1 MTDSRVRS
9 YWLEWLI
16 LLAVVYLYS
25 HAATLDFDPHQ
36 LQQTGEQNE
45 SATLPILAELGF
57 RRGEIPLWNPY
68 MLTGFPLAGDPVS
81 HFWNPVATLPVL
93 LWGGVNGMKVSLFL
107 SLLVAAF
114 GQWYLAHVFGLRG
127 VFRLWAGLL
136 FVLSGGL
143 AMLSWLGWYELLVG
157 AAWFPWCFALL
168 WRALGRGGRPALV
181 LAAGAVAMVITTGG
195 GYYPLY
201 LGVCLAV
208 LTGMALVW
216 SRLGEHGRV
225 LRRAAAVAVLA
236 AGLSAV
242 YWLPLVDGLR
252 YTVRDAPPDGMQI
265 GSQAIPYALFNFVVS
280 DPTWFRAEVL
290 NKGSGSG
297 WLYVGLL
304 PIVALGLL
312 PWVYARF
319 RGRRR
324 GLLTLLALLLTLLL
338 WNANRY
344 APVRILYD
352 LLPFLYT
359 FRFPGRLLIIATVP
373 LLVLAGIGLQTLLV
387 RARRRAPTI
396 ADAAADGVTPRWLL
410 GAAAALLVLLSAVNV
425 FRVNQP
431 FMTAPHPRNQVA
443 RAALTWLREADPG
456 LYYINIGG
464 DIIYW
469 DWMAYAYELELPV
482 LNFRYNRGVAGM
494 DAQYG
499 PLSPFNAQPKYTFV
513 VAAEPPPPGA
523 TQVNLFAEVAVWRRD
538 DVLPYAFAARP
549 DAPIAAD
556 TVRAVDA
563 QLDGPNRVVVRAA
576 AGAGET
582 QLVVLVSD
590 YPGWRL
596 TVDGAPA
603 ELQPLNGYLGAALRP
618 GEHTYVFA
626 FRPPLHALAL
636 AVSGLSL
643 LVCLVLLAP
652 ALRRPK
658 A

>member
-25 HAATLDFDPHQ
+25 HAATLDFDPQ
-36 LQQTGEQNE
+36 QMQQTGEQNE

-57 RRGEIPLWNPY
+57 RHGEIPLWNPY
-68 MLTGFPLAGDPVS
+68 MLTGFPHTGDPVS

-93 LWGGVNGMKVSLFL
+93 LWGGINGMKVSLFL

-168 WRALGRGGRPALV
+168 WRALRRGGRLSVV
-181 LAAGAVAMVITTGG
+181 LAAGAIAMVITTGG

-312 PWVYARF
+312 PWVYAHF

-344 APVRILYD
+344 APVRTLYD

-359 FRFPGRLLIIATVP
+359 FRFPGRLLIIATSP
-373 LLVLAGIGLQTLLV
+373 LLVLAGMGLQTLLV
-387 RARRRAPTI
+387 RARRRVPARAEAGGI
-396 ADAAADGVTPRWLL
+396 TPRWLM
-410 GAAAALLVLLSAVNV
+410 GVAAALLLLLSVINV

-469 DWMAYAYELELPV
+469 DWLAYAYELELPV
-482 LNFRYNRGVAGM
+482 LNFRYNRGLDSM

-513 VAAEPPPPGA
+513 VASEPPPPGA

-549 DAPIAAD
+549 DAPITTD
-556 TVRAVDA
+556 TVRAVDVR
-563 QLDGPNRVVVRAA
+563 LDGPNRVVVQAA
-576 AGAGET
+576 AEADET

-618 GEHTYVFA
+618 GAHTYVFA
-626 FRPPLHALAL
+626 FRPPLHAVAL

-643 LVCLVLLAP
+643 LACLALLAP

-658 A
+658 V